1 MAEEEASN
9 VVFEIALENYFKLK
23 NDYEA
28 KSRKLV
34 EEYKKQAA
42 ELGVS
47 ISSATE
53 KTIIPRCINCG
64 RQVGTIFTLRNRTY
78 IAKCGDYK
86 SPCSLDIRIQRGLF
100 NNAVKLR
107 EELLDDLRE
116 IEEKVIRLKMD
127 LLFQYISEDSMVTE
141 FDSLRKEHKQFA
153 DTIAQIDSE
162 IIDREEGKMRA
173 INTDER
179 ELVKLVEDIQAK
191 MREYVGTNSQALL
204 KEILS
209 LYEDEV
215 LPTVNRIRDNRY
227 DNMRIEPVLH
237 SGEILSS
244 GFREADKIPDFE
256 VVLVRAQDTLETNEM
271 EIQEPVVSAY
281 AVDKG
286 KSVRKQTATRRQQR
300 KPREVATPSS
310 AQPQA
315 QAQPQA
321 PTEVGVEV
329 EPANETEAKESAQ
342 ATEPQEKTIE
352 QELEDLERE
361 LDMME
366 SPSEP

>member
-28 KSRKLV
+28 KARKLV
-34 EEYKKQAA
+34 EEYKTRAT

-47 ISSATE
+47 ISSATQ

-86 SPCSLDIRIQRGLF
+86 SPCSLDIRIQRGTF

-107 EELLDDLRE
+107 EELMDDLRE

-127 LLFQYISEDSMVTE
+127 LLFQYINEDSMVTE
-141 FDSLRKEHKQFA
+141 FDTLRKEHKQFA
-153 DTIAQIDSE
+153 DTIAQIESE
-162 IIDREEGKMRA
+162 IIDREEGKMRT

-179 ELVKLVEDIQAK
+179 ELVKLIDEVQAK
-191 MREYVGTNSQALL
+191 MREYIGTNSQALL

-227 DNMRIEPVLH
+227 DNMRVEPVIH
-237 SGEILSS
+237 TGEILSS
-244 GFREADKIPDFE
+244 GFREADKVPDFE

-271 EIQEPVVSAY
+271 EIQEPVVNAY

-286 KSVRKQTATRRQQR
+286 KSVRKQTATRRQPR

-310 AQPQA
+310 AQAQA
-315 QAQPQA
+315 QAT
-321 PTEVGVEV
+321 TEVGVEV
-329 EPANETEAKESAQ
+329 EPANETEATEPAQ

-361 LDMME
+361 LDTME

>member
-23 NDYEA
+23 NDYES

-34 EEYKKQAA
+34 EEYKKRAT

-47 ISSATE
+47 ISSATQ

-107 EELLDDLRE
+107 EELIDDLRE

-127 LLFQYISEDSMVTE
+127 LLFQYINEDSMVTE
-141 FDSLRKEHKQFA
+141 FDTLRKEHKQFA

-179 ELVKLVEDIQAK
+179 ELVKMIEEIQAK
-191 MREYVGTNSQALL
+191 MREYIGTNSQALL

-227 DNMRIEPVLH
+227 DNMRVEPVVH

-244 GFREADKIPDFE
+244 GFREEDKVPDFE
-256 VVLVRAQDTLETNEM
+256 AILIRAQDTLETNEM
-271 EIQEPVVSAY
+271 EIQEPIVNAY

-286 KSVRKQTATRRQQR
+286 KRRSVRKQTATPRQPR

-310 AQPQA
+310 AQA
-315 QAQPQA
+315 I
-321 PTEVGVEV
+321 TEVGVEV
-329 EPANETEAKESAQ
+329 EPADEIEATEPAQ

-352 QELEDLERE
+352 QELEELERE
-361 LDMME
+361 LDAME